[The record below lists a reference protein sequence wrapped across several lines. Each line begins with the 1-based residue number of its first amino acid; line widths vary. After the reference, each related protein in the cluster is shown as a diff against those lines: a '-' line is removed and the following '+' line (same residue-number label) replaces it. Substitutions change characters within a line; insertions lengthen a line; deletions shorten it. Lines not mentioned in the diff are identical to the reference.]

1 MKTFQLYGVLAL
13 SSLGCISTVHALP
26 VERAIAAGTP
36 GVGASGV
43 GVAPGVGVGAP
54 GVGVVPG
61 VGVGAPGVG
70 VEPHYGV
77 GGPASG
83 AGALPGAGVGTAGKP
98 VGRGPANVNGGVN
111 RAGRR

>member
-1 MKTFQLYGVLAL
+1 MKISKVCSVLTWIGLTA
-13 SSLGCISTVHALP
+13 IPAVHALP
-26 VERAIAAGTP
+26 YERAIGAGAP
-36 GVGASGV
+36 GV
-43 GVAPGVGVGAP
+43 GVAPVPGVGAP

-61 VGVGAPGVG
+61 VGAGAPGVG

-77 GGPASG
+77 GVPASG

>member
-1 MKTFQLYGVLAL
+1 MKSINVCSALTWIALAA
-13 SSLGCISTVHALP
+13 IHPAHALP
-26 VERAIAAGTP
+26 YERGIGAGAP
-36 GVGASGV
+36 GV
-43 GVAPGVGVGAP
+43 GVAPVPGVGAP

-61 VGVGAPGVG
+61 AGAGAPGVG
-70 VEPHYGV
+70 AEPHYGA
-77 GGPASG
+77 GGAASG